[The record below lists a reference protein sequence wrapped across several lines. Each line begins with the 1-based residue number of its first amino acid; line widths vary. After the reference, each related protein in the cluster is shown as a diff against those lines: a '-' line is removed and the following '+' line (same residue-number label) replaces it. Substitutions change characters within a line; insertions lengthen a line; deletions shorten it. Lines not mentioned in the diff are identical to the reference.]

1 MTRPRSTLVSLSDT
15 PWYHVVNRC
24 VRRAF
29 LCGKD
34 DHSGVS
40 YDHRRGWI
48 VDRVKQLAGVFAIDV
63 AAYAVMSNH
72 YHLVLRIDDDRA
84 KGWSKEEV
92 LRRWT
97 QLFDG
102 PKLVQ
107 TRLSDQAETLDDASL
122 ARVDEWAENKKDTHF
137 NCLNKQ
143 HSLNS
148 CPWPAPVAPP
158 SRWPTHLS
166 ETYADNFESGWIS
179 VLFL

>member
-1 MTRPRSTLVSLSDT
+1 MTRPRSALVSLSDT

-29 LCGKD
+29 LCGHD
-34 DHSGVS
+34 
-40 YDHRRGWI
+40 
-48 VDRVKQLAGVFAIDV
+48 
-63 AAYAVMSNH
+63 AA
-72 YHLVLRIDDDRA
+72 
-84 KGWSKEEV
+84 
-92 LRRWT
+92 T
-97 QLFDG
+97 
-102 PKLVQ
+102 
-107 TRLSDQAETLDDASL
+107 
-122 ARVDEWAENKKDTHF
+122 ENKKDTHF